1 VAFEAY
7 RNQARPGA
15 TRVRRVMF
23 LVAAL
28 LHGGII
34 SGGVAYSYWHVDELT
49 APTLRVTFISAAPPP
64 PPPPPPPP
72 AGGGGVKKKVALK
85 PKAVEV
91 PIVTPKP
98 TEIVQPRERPA
109 PVKKTFRK
117 HEDEEEE
124 EDEPAG
130 VKGGVKGGVSG
141 GTIGGTIGGTVGG
154 TPGGTIGGVV
164 GSTAPAGPVAPKFL
178 PPNIAEANKLS
189 GADPDVPVSMR
200 RAGAEYV
207 VQTKLCISREGTV
220 ESVTILKG
228 ADRQLDESVV
238 KTVKSWRF
246 RPYLANGAPV
256 PWCSF
261 KRFLFNFK

>member
-1 VAFEAY
+1 MAFEAY

-49 APTLRVTFISAAPPP
+49 PPTLRVTFISAAPPP

-72 AGGGGVKKKVALK
+72 AGSGVKKKVALK
-85 PKAVEV
+85 PKAVEI

-109 PVKKTFRK
+109 PVKKTFRQ
-117 HEDEEEE
+117 HTDEEEE

-154 TPGGTIGGVV
+154 TPGGVV
-164 GSTAPAGPVAPKFL
+164 GSTAAPALVAPKFL
-178 PPNIAEANKLS
+178 PPMMGALQKES
-189 GADPDVPVSMR
+189 GDDPSFPPSLNHGGVEYLVQAKICVS
-200 RAGAEYV
+200 RAG
-207 VQTKLCISREGTV
+207 TV
-220 ESVTILKG
+220 DSVLLMKH
-228 ADRQLDESVV
+228 ADALLDASVLNAV
-238 KTVKSWRF
+238 KKWRF
-246 RPYLANGAPV
+246 RPLVANGNAV
-256 PWCSF
+256 PFCYFGRFEF
-261 KRFLFNFK
+261 KSHL